1 MNNIKDD
8 KLEKYMSRIK
18 ESNNSNNKLLN
29 YDKATKRLEELK
41 NNYNNLCNVLKTNKN
56 KPTKIGKNISIEK
69 IISGLND
76 IDANIDNGQIDMIE
90 LFNNYTQYKLL
101 LNDLESEKENIK
113 NEIYKVDQKKD
124 KISIQ
129 KLDPNELL

>member
-101 LNDLESEKENIK
+101 LNDLESETENIK